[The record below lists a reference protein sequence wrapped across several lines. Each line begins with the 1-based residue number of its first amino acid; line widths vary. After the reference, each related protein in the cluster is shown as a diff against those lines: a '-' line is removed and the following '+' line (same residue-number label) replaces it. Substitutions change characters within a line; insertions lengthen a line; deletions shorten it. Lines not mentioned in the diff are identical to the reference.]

1 MFIGIILNPQTIR
14 KRTETLTTVTLWIN
28 DQVISV
34 YFSLF
39 YFQQHFSG
47 FEYLLADLS
56 LSILCVFMLNLI
68 EICFCFSRFMKWKL
82 MLWI

>member
-39 YFQQHFSG
+39 YFQQHFQVLNI
-47 FEYLLADLS
+47 FWQIYPKYFVLS
-56 LSILCVFMLNLI
+56 LC
-68 EICFCFSRFMKWKL
+68 
-82 MLWI
+82 